1 MLGPSVE
8 HLLLVMGVDA
18 SDLDFALHTDIGDK
32 LDLARV
38 GPHLQSDQR
47 LQNQQESNV
56 ESHSDLSE
64 KRARRHDS
72 EQEADQCVKRQH
84 TDVGFLHFEA
94 KLVFISVLDRYFE
107 SPE

>member
-18 SDLDFALHTDIGDK
+18 SDLYFALNTDVGNK

-38 GPHLQSDQR
+38 GLHLESDQR

-56 ESHSDLSE
+56 ESPTE
-64 KRARRHDS
+64 K
-72 EQEADQCVKRQH
+72 
-84 TDVGFLHFEA
+84 
-94 KLVFISVLDRYFE
+94 
-107 SPE
+107 